1 MQEAKKDAKEN
12 VKESIKEGASGAIDK
27 IFESDEEEAIAKA
40 KEQYEIL
47 KSQGLEMSNGPCLSN
62 EIIPDWVADVA
73 HDPREDIDDLPE
85 NQCPAYGINASHFV
99 EVDPV
104 SIQNQL
110 LLIFKVLVS
119 DEISELIAY
128 SLLFKKLLLLFRTA
142 TYI

>member
-1 MQEAKKDAKEN
+1 MKKVVVLISILLIITAGCSWFKSAQDKMQEAKKDAKEN

-85 NQCPAYGINASHFV
+85 NQCPAYREGKASHFV
-99 EVDPV
+99 ELDPDGNF
-104 SIQNQL
+104 IKAN
-110 LLIFKVLVS
+110 
-119 DEISELIAY
+119 
-128 SLLFKKLLLLFRTA
+128 
-142 TYI
+142 